1 MSTLQHKS
9 GALRGFVASM
19 QRIGAR
25 PALQVD
31 HTTYTYDALGHHAAR
46 IAATIMKHSS
56 GDTPFVGLL
65 AHRSLTAYSGVLGIL
80 GAGKGYVPLNPKLPV
95 DRLLRILT
103 LAGPRILIVGKE
115 ARKILDL
122 MLTKLPAGTVM
133 ICPDMEDLG
142 TLRALFP
149 QHCFIAGD
157 TLIDGDVFESDSQ
170 ASMDSIAYLLFT
182 SGSTGDPKGV
192 PVRHKNLRAY
202 VEYIVRRY
210 EVNEH
215 DRFSQMFDMS
225 FDLSVHDM
233 FICWEGGGC
242 LYAMPEHSVMA
253 PGKFI
258 RDHKISMWFSVPS
271 VIGVMEKLG
280 MLKPGAFPTLRA
292 SLFCGEPL
300 LSRHAQ
306 AWQAAAPNSFVENLY
321 GPTETTIA
329 ITHYRWDPEV
339 SPAVSNA
346 GITPIGRAFAGQR
359 TCVVNPALHP
369 VTSGESGE
377 LCLSGSQV
385 TQGYLNNPEQ
395 TRKQFVT
402 LMGKGDEVWYRTGDL
417 VREDADGCLHYLG
430 RIDHQVKVR
439 GHRIELQEIEF
450 TLREASGSQEVA
462 ALAWPV
468 NEGIADGIVGFVA
481 GTADRDS
488 GRILQYCRQ
497 VLPDYMIPSA
507 IYFLEALP
515 LNVHGKTDRLK
526 LRELIKE
533 GKA

>member
-1 MSTLQHKS
+1 
-9 GALRGFVASM
+9 
-19 QRIGAR
+19 
-25 PALQVD
+25 
-31 HTTYTYDALGHHAAR
+31 
-46 IAATIMKHSS
+46 
-56 GDTPFVGLL
+56 
-65 AHRSLTAYSGVLGIL
+65 
-80 GAGKGYVPLNPKLPV
+80 
-95 DRLLRILT
+95 
-103 LAGPRILIVGKE
+103 
-115 ARKILDL
+115 
-122 MLTKLPAGTVM
+122 
-133 ICPDMEDLG
+133 
-142 TLRALFP
+142 
-149 QHCFIAGD
+149 
-157 TLIDGDVFESDSQ
+157 
-170 ASMDSIAYLLFT
+170 
-182 SGSTGDPKGV
+182 
-192 PVRHKNLRAY
+192 
-202 VEYIVRRY
+202 
-210 EVNEH
+210 
-215 DRFSQMFDMS
+215 
-225 FDLSVHDM
+225 
-233 FICWEGGGC
+233 
-242 LYAMPEHSVMA
+242 
-253 PGKFI
+253 
-258 RDHKISMWFSVPS
+258 
-271 VIGVMEKLG
+271 
-280 MLKPGAFPTLRA
+280 
-292 SLFCGEPL
+292 
-300 LSRHAQ
+300 
-306 AWQAAAPNSFVENLY
+306 
-321 GPTETTIA
+321 
-329 ITHYRWDPEV
+329 
-339 SPAVSNA
+339 
-346 GITPIGRAFAGQR
+346 
-359 TCVVNPALHP
+359 VNPALHP

-481 GTADRDS
+481 GSADRDS